1 MSNKNSYLL
10 VLCTCPNQE
19 IATTIAENIVAQ
31 HLAACINIVPA
42 IKSVYHWQGNV
53 ESAEESLMLIK
64 THQQKFSSLQNTIS
78 TMHPYEVPEIIS
90 LDISEGLPKYLDWLT
105 SSIRLKEDT

>member
-1 MSNKNSYLL
+1 MSEKNTYKL
-10 VLCTCPNQE
+10 VLCSCPNQE

-31 HLAACINIVPA
+31 HLAACINIVPG
-42 IKSVYHWQGNV
+42 IKSVYYWQGNV

-64 THQQKFSSLQNTIS
+64 THQEKLSSLQNTIT

-90 LDISEGLPKYLDWLT
+90 LDISDGLPKYLDWIT
-105 SSIRLKEDT
+105 SSMRLKGE

>member
-1 MSNKNSYLL
+1 MPKKKTYML
-10 VLCTCPNQE
+10 VLCSCPDQE

-31 HLAACINIVPA
+31 HLAACINIVPG
-42 IKSVYHWQGNV
+42 IKSIYHWQGNV

-64 THQQKFSSLQNTIS
+64 THQQKLSSLQNTIT

-90 LDISEGLPKYLDWLT
+90 LDISNGLPKYLDWIT
-105 SSIRLKEDT
+105 SSMRLNAD

>member
-1 MSNKNSYLL
+1 MSENKPYIL
-10 VLCTCPNQE
+10 VLCSCPDQE

-31 HLAACINIVPA
+31 HLAACINIIPG
-42 IKSVYHWQGNV
+42 IKSIYHWQGNV

-64 THQQKFSSLQNTIS
+64 THQQKLSSLQNTIT

-90 LDISEGLPKYLDWLT
+90 LDISEGLPKYLQWIA
-105 SSIRLKEDT
+105 SSIRLDEN

>member
-1 MSNKNSYLL
+1 MTENKSYLL
-10 VLCTCPNQE
+10 VLCTCPDKE

-31 HLAACINIVPA
+31 HLAACINIIPG
-42 IKSVYHWQGNV
+42 IKSIYHWQGNV

-64 THQQKFSSLQNTIS
+64 THQQKLSSLQNTIT

-90 LDISEGLPKYLDWLT
+90 LDISNGLPKYLQWI
-105 SSIRLKEDT
+105 SSSMRLNGN

>member
-1 MSNKNSYLL
+1 MPDKNTYLL
-10 VLCTCPNQE
+10 VLCSCPDKE
-19 IATTIAENIVAQ
+19 IATTISENIVAQ
-31 HLAACINIVPA
+31 HLAACINIVPG

-64 THQQKFSSLQNTIS
+64 THQQKFSSLKNTIT

-90 LDISEGLPKYLDWLT
+90 VDISDGLPKYLDWIT
-105 SSIRLKEDT
+105 SSMRLKGE